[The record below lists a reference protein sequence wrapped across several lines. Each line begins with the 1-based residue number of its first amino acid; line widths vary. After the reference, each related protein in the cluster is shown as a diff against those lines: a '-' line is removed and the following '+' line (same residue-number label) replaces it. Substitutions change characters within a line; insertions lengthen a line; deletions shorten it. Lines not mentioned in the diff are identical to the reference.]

1 MPSMFRC
8 IGCGRRHEPGTQL
21 RCQCG
26 ELLEVEH
33 EFSPVDRGFF
43 DSRLRS
49 LGPSGSGV
57 WRYKELIYP
66 ELDDLHVVSRPEG
79 NTSLY
84 RHRRLSEYA
93 GVEDVSLK
101 HEGENPTGSFKDRG
115 MTVGVSEAKRIG
127 AASVACASTGNTS
140 ASLASYAAMAG
151 IDCVVFIP
159 EGMIAYGKLAQALS
173 YGARVLQIRG
183 NFDDAMR
190 VVQEASNELG
200 LYLLNSV
207 NPWRI
212 EGQKSIVFELIQQ
225 RGWEPPDWIVV
236 PAGNL
241 GNTSAFG
248 KALTEMESLGLI
260 GEVPRL
266 ASIQAEG
273 ANPFY
278 RLWKEGGEYLQPVK
292 PETVASAIKIGNPV
306 SWRKAMKAIRATDGI
321 VHQVSDQE
329 IMDAKAVVDSCG
341 IGCEPASAASVAGLK
356 DLVER
361 GIIDPG
367 DEVVCIL
374 TGNLLKDPEASVR
387 YHTGVVEGVSPR
399 FANPPV
405 EVEADLASVEEALR
419 QPRAEEAAGLPPGIG
434 GLFRSRS

>member
-1 MPSMFRC
+1 MPSRFRC
-8 IGCGRRHEPGTQL
+8 IGCAREYEPGAVL
-21 RCQCG
+21 RCECG

-33 EFSPVDRGFF
+33 EFPPVDRHLF
-43 DSRLRS
+43 DGRTRS
-49 LGPSGSGV
+49 LGPFGSGV
-57 WRYKELIYP
+57 WRYKELVYP
-66 ELDDLHVVSRPEG
+66 ELDGGHIVSRPEG
-79 NTSLY
+79 NTNIY
-84 RHRRLSEYA
+84 AHKKLSEFT
-93 GVEDVSLK
+93 GIDRISLK

-127 AASVACASTGNTS
+127 AVSVACASTGNTS

-151 IDCVVFIP
+151 MDCVVFIP

-190 VVQEASNELG
+190 VVQEASVELG

-212 EGQKSIVFELIQQ
+212 EGQKSIIFELIQQ
-225 RGWEPPDWIVV
+225 RGWEPPNWIVV

-260 GEVPRL
+260 KEAPRL

-278 RLWKEGGEYLQPVK
+278 TLWKEGKETLEPVK
-292 PETVASAIKIGNPV
+292 PDTVASAIKIGNPV
-306 SWRKAMKAIRATDGI
+306 SWRKALKAIGSTDGT
-321 VHQVSDQE
+321 VEQVSDQE
-329 IMDAKAVVDSCG
+329 IMDAKAVVDGCG
-341 IGCEPASAASVAGLK
+341 IGCEPASAASVAGAKKLA
-356 DLVER
+356 ER
-361 GIIDPG
+361 GVIEPG

-387 YHTGVVEGVSPR
+387 YHTWAIEGVSPR
-399 FANPPV
+399 FANPPTV
-405 EVEADLASVEEALR
+405 IDADLAIVEEALR
-419 QPRAEEAAGLPPGIG
+419 VKR
-434 GLFRSRS
+434 

>member
-1 MPSMFRC
+1 MPSRFRC
-8 IGCGRRHEPGTQL
+8 IGCAREYDPGSVL
-21 RCQCG
+21 RCECG

-33 EFSPVDRGFF
+33 EFPPVDRHLF
-43 DSRLRS
+43 DGRIRS
-49 LGPSGSGV
+49 LGPFCSGV
-57 WRYKELIYP
+57 WRYKELVYP
-66 ELDDLHVVSRPEG
+66 ELDGGHIVSRPEG
-79 NTSLY
+79 NTNIY
-84 RHRRLSEYA
+84 AHKKLSEFT
-93 GVEDVSLK
+93 GIDRISLK

-151 IDCVVFIP
+151 MDCVVFIP

-173 YGARVLQIRG
+173 YEARVLQIRG

-190 VVQEASNELG
+190 VVQEASVELG

-260 GEVPRL
+260 EETPRL

-278 RLWKEGGEYLQPVK
+278 TLWKKRGETLEPVK
-292 PETVASAIKIGNPV
+292 PDTVASAIKIGNPV
-306 SWRKAMKAIRATDGI
+306 SWRKSLKAIGSTDGT
-321 VHQVSDQE
+321 VEQVSDQE
-329 IMDAKAVVDSCG
+329 IMDAKAVVDGCG
-341 IGCEPASAASVAGLK
+341 IGCEPASAASVAGAKKLA
-356 DLVER
+356 ER
-361 GIIDPG
+361 GVIEPG

-374 TGNLLKDPEASVR
+374 TGNLLKDPEASVL
-387 YHTGVVEGVSPR
+387 YHTGVMEGISPS
-399 FANPPV
+399 FANPP
-405 EVEADLASVEEALR
+405 EVIDADLASVEEALR
-419 QPRAEEAAGLPPGIG
+419 LKC
-434 GLFRSRS
+434 

>member
-1 MPSMFRC
+1 MPSRFRC
-8 IGCGRRHEPGTQL
+8 IGCAREYAPGAVL
-21 RCQCG
+21 RCECG

-33 EFSPVDRGFF
+33 EFPPVDKNLF
-43 DSRLRS
+43 DGRLSS

-57 WRYKELIYP
+57 WRYRELVYP
-66 ELDDLHVVSRPEG
+66 GLDDGHIVSRPEG
-79 NTSLY
+79 NTNLY
-84 RHRRLSEYA
+84 THKTLSEFT
-93 GVEDVSLK
+93 GIDRISLK

-115 MTVGVSEAKRIG
+115 MTVGVSEAVRIG

-140 ASLASYAAMAG
+140 ASLASYAAMTG

-190 VVQEASNELG
+190 VVQEASVELG

-212 EGQKSIVFELIQQ
+212 EGQKSIVFELVQQ

-248 KALTEMESLGLI
+248 KALTEMGSLCLI
-260 GEVPRL
+260 EEMPRI
-266 ASIQAEG
+266 ASIQAKG

-278 RLWKEGGEYLQPVK
+278 RLWKGGGESLKPLK

-306 SWRKAMKAIRATDGI
+306 SWRKALKAIKATDG
-321 VHQVSDQE
+321 VVEQVSDQE

-341 IGCEPASAASVAGLK
+341 IGCEPASAASLAGARKLAEQG
-356 DLVER
+356 VIE
-361 GIIDPG
+361 PG
-367 DEVVCIL
+367 DDVVCIL

-387 YHTGVVEGVSPR
+387 YHTGAIEGVSPR
-399 FANPPV
+399 FANPPLV
-405 EVEADLASVEEALR
+405 IDANLASVEEALR
-419 QPRAEEAAGLPPGIG
+419 TRL
-434 GLFRSRS
+434 